1 MSTETDK
8 RSAKVFIAIPI
19 EHMDADPAA
28 IAMRKA
34 ILGCL
39 PDGVR
44 FSNDRIRQVNLR
56 FLGDVAPE
64 AVDELG
70 DRLVDKLVEI
80 AAQHRPF
87 TLNIHRMGMSDDSNV
102 VWAGI
107 GGDVEALEGLQTD
120 VAAAAQ
126 QLGFHTADFPFHP
139 HIIVG
144 RINGYVGEEEFEAVK
159 TRIRQQRMHLK
170 SFECTGI
177 ALNMAVRT
185 QSRISHSAFRTA
197 HSTLRRMP
205 LGGVQKVGV

>member
-56 FLGDVAPE
+56 FLGDAAPD

-70 DRLVDKLVEI
+70 DKLADI
-80 AAQHRPF
+80 AGRHRPF
-87 TLNIHRMGMSDDSNV
+87 TLNIHRMGMFDDSNV

-107 GGDVEALEGLQTD
+107 GGDVEALDALQTD
-120 VAAAAQ
+120 VAAAVQ
-126 QLGFHTADFPFHP
+126 GLGFHAPDFRFHP
-139 HIIVG
+139 HITVG
-144 RINGYVGEEEFEAVK
+144 RLQGEVGEGGCKALKATIE
-159 TRIRQQRMHLK
+159 RQGVQLK
-170 SFECTGI
+170 SFQCSDI
-177 ALNMAVRT
+177 ALNMSVRA
-185 QSRISHSAFRTA
+185 QSSISHSAFRTA
-197 HSTLRRMP
+197 HSTIRRMP
-205 LGGVQKVGV
+205 LGGVREVGV

>member
-1 MSTETDK
+1 MITETGK
-8 RSAKVFIAIPI
+8 HPARIFIGIPI
-19 EHMDADPAA
+19 EHLDADPVAV
-28 IAMRKA
+28 AMRKA
-34 ILGCL
+34 ILDCL
-39 PDGVR
+39 PCGVR
-44 FSNDRIRQVNLR
+44 FSNERIRQVILQS
-56 FLGDVAPE
+56 LGNTAPE
-64 AVDELG
+64 AVEGLADQ
-70 DRLVDKLVEI
+70 LVDI
-80 AAQHRPF
+80 AGRHQPF
-87 TLNIHRMGMSDDSNV
+87 TLNLHSMGIFDDSNV

-159 TRIRQQRMHLK
+159 TRIRLQGMHLK
-170 SFECTGI
+170 SFDCTGI

-185 QSRISHSAFRTA
+185 ESRISDSAFRTA

-205 LGGVQKVGV
+205 LGGVQQVGV